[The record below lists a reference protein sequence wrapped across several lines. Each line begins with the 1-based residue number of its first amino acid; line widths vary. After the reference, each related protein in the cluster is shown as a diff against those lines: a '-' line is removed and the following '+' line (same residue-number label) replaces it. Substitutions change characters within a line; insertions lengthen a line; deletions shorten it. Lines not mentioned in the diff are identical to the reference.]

1 LFNKC
6 CFWTV
11 NKKNVKQKLFFKQT
25 CLTFVVQYSV
35 KKFSISDIEGLIGIK
50 AHTIR
55 AWEIR
60 YNLVPPKRTLTNIR
74 YYDEEDLKSLLNIVA
89 LNENGYK
96 ISKIAKMSKKQISD
110 LVTQLKADW
119 NNDSV
124 QMLSLSNATID
135 YDEEVFSNTL
145 AGCIDEMGLIK
156 TMDLVL
162 FPFMKKVGMLWQTG
176 AIDPSHEHFA
186 SNLIRD
192 RIIVEIDK
200 VEKPHREEPKRFLLF
215 LPEAEMHEAG
225 LLFARYL
232 LKSCGQETLYLGS
245 EIPYSDLK
253 KIVAAYKPD
262 YSFIVL
268 TSLNLGK
275 DINKVV
281 GKVMDNL
288 NVPLLV
294 AGSLISEFDI
304 LVKDQL
310 TPLKN
315 VCDMVEFLEDL

>member
-1 LFNKC
+1 M
-6 CFWTV
+6 
-11 NKKNVKQKLFFKQT
+11 
-25 CLTFVVQYSV
+25 

-55 AWEIR
+55 AWEAR
-60 YNLVPPKRTLTNIR
+60 YNLVPSKRTPTNIR
-74 YYDEEDLKSLLNIVA
+74 FYDEDDLKQLLNIVT
-89 LNENGYK
+89 LNEKGYK
-96 ISKIAKMSKKQISD
+96 ISRIAKMTKQQIAEM
-110 LVTQLKADW
+110 VVQFQADW
-119 NNDSV
+119 HNDTV
-124 QMLSLSNATID
+124 QVLRLSDAALS
-135 YDEEVFSNTL
+135 YDEVAFAEILS
-145 AGCIDEMGLIK
+145 GCIEEMGLTK

-200 VEKPHREEPKRFLLF
+200 IEKPVRKNVKRFLLF
-215 LPEAEMHEAG
+215 LPEAEMHETG

-232 LKSCGQETLYLGS
+232 LKSCGMDTLYLGQ
-245 EIPYSDLK
+245 EIPYTDVK
-253 KIVAAYKPD
+253 KVIASYKPD
-262 YSFIVL
+262 YAFIVL

-275 DINKVV
+275 DVNKII
-281 GKVMDNL
+281 GKVMDHL
-288 NVPLLV
+288 DVPLLV

-304 LVKDQL
+304 LVQNHL

-315 VCDMVEFLEDL
+315 VCDITDFLEEL

>member
-1 LFNKC
+1 M
-6 CFWTV
+6 
-11 NKKNVKQKLFFKQT
+11 
-25 CLTFVVQYSV
+25 

-55 AWEIR
+55 AWEAR
-60 YNLVPPKRTLTNIR
+60 YNLVPSKRTPTNIR
-74 YYDEEDLKSLLNIVA
+74 FYDEDDLKQLLNIVT
-89 LNENGYK
+89 LNEKGYK
-96 ISKIAKMSKKQISD
+96 ISRIAKMTKQQISEM
-110 LVTQLKADW
+110 VVQFQADW
-119 NNDSV
+119 NNDTV
-124 QMLSLSNATID
+124 QVLRLSDAALS
-135 YDEEVFSNTL
+135 YDEL
-145 AGCIDEMGLIK
+145 AFAEILSGCIEEMGLTK

-200 VEKPHREEPKRFLLF
+200 IDKPVRKNVKRFVLF
-215 LPEAEMHEAG
+215 LPEAEMHETG

-232 LKSCGQETLYLGS
+232 LKSCGMDTLYLGQ
-245 EIPYSDLK
+245 EIPYTDVK
-253 KIVAAYKPD
+253 KVIASYKPD
-262 YSFIVL
+262 YAFIVL

-275 DINKVV
+275 DVNKII
-281 GKVMDNL
+281 GKVMDHL
-288 NVPLLV
+288 DVPLLV

-304 LVKDQL
+304 LVQNHL

-315 VCDMVEFLEDL
+315 VCDITDFLEEL

>member
-1 LFNKC
+1 MLSSS
-6 CFWTV
+6 
-11 NKKNVKQKLFFKQT
+11 
-25 CLTFVVQYSV
+25 SV
-35 KKFSISDIEGLIGIK
+35 KKFSISDIENLVGIK

-60 YNLVPPKRTLTNIR
+60 YNLVPPKRTSTNIR
-74 YYDEEDLKSLLNIVA
+74 YYDEDDLKALLNIA
-89 LNENGYK
+89 TLNENGYK
-96 ISKIAKMSKKQISD
+96 ISKIAEMSQRQIAD
-110 LVTQLKADW
+110 LVSQLKTDW

-124 QMLSLSNATID
+124 QMLNLSNAAIK
-135 YDEEVFSNTL
+135 YDERAFSAIL
-145 AGCIDEMGLIK
+145 AGCIKEMGLVDA
-156 TMDLVL
+156 MDIVL
-162 FPFMKKVGMLWQTG
+162 FPFMKRVGMLWQTG

-186 SNLIRD
+186 STLIRD
-192 RIIVEIDK
+192 RLIVEIDK
-200 VEKPHREEPKRFLLF
+200 LKKPVKAEAKKFLLF
-215 LPEAEMHEAG
+215 LPEAEMHEIG

-232 LKSCGQETLYLGS
+232 LKKCGQHTLYLGS
-245 EIPYSDLK
+245 EVPYPDLK
-253 KIVAAYKPD
+253 KVVESYQPD
-262 YSFIVL
+262 YAFIVL

-275 DINKVV
+275 SINKVIA
-281 GKVMDNL
+281 KVMDSL

>member
-1 LFNKC
+1 M
-6 CFWTV
+6 
-11 NKKNVKQKLFFKQT
+11 
-25 CLTFVVQYSV
+25 

-55 AWEIR
+55 AWEAR
-60 YNLVPPKRTLTNIR
+60 YNLVPSKRTPTNIR
-74 YYDEEDLKSLLNIVA
+74 FYDEDDLKQLLNIVT
-89 LNENGYK
+89 LNEKGYK
-96 ISKIAKMSKKQISD
+96 ISRIAKMTKQQISEM
-110 LVTQLKADW
+110 VVQFQADW
-119 NNDSV
+119 NDDTV
-124 QMLSLSNATID
+124 QVLRLSDAALS
-135 YDEEVFSNTL
+135 YDEL
-145 AGCIDEMGLIK
+145 AFAEILSGCIDEMGLTK

-200 VEKPHREEPKRFLLF
+200 IEKPVRKNVKRFLLF
-215 LPEAEMHEAG
+215 LPEAEMHETG

-232 LKSCGQETLYLGS
+232 LKSCGMDTLYLGQ
-245 EIPYSDLK
+245 EIPYTDVK
-253 KIVAAYKPD
+253 KVIASYKPD
-262 YSFIVL
+262 YAFIVL

-275 DINKVV
+275 DVNKII
-281 GKVMDNL
+281 GKVMDHL
-288 NVPLLV
+288 DVPLLV

-304 LVKDQL
+304 LVQNHL

-315 VCDMVEFLEDL
+315 VCDITDFLEEL

>member
-1 LFNKC
+1 
-6 CFWTV
+6 
-11 NKKNVKQKLFFKQT
+11 
-25 CLTFVVQYSV
+25 V
-35 KKFSISDIEGLIGIK
+35 KKFSISDIENLIGIK

-60 YNLVPPKRTLTNIR
+60 YNLVPPKRTATNIR
-74 YYDEEDLKSLLNIVA
+74 YYDEDDLKALLNIVA

-96 ISKIAKMSKKQISD
+96 ISKIAGMSREHVSN
-110 LVTQLKADW
+110 LVKQLKTDW

-124 QMLSLSNATID
+124 QMLNLSNAALA
-135 YDEEVFSNTL
+135 YNEESFSETL
-145 AGCIDEMGLIK
+145 AGCIKEMGLVK
-156 TMDLVL
+156 TMDIVL

-176 AIDPSHEHFA
+176 TIDPSHEHFV

-192 RIIVEIDK
+192 RLIVEIDK
-200 VEKPHREEPKRFLLF
+200 IKKPKRKDPKRFLLF
-215 LPEAEMHEAG
+215 LPEKEVHETG

-232 LKSCGQETLYLGS
+232 LKKCGHDTLYLGP
-245 EIPYSDLK
+245 EIPYQDLK
-253 KIVAAYKPD
+253 KVVGSYKPD
-262 YSFIVL
+262 YAFIVL

-275 DINKVV
+275 DVNKVI

-288 NVPLLV
+288 HVPLLV

>member
-1 LFNKC
+1 
-6 CFWTV
+6 
-11 NKKNVKQKLFFKQT
+11 
-25 CLTFVVQYSV
+25 V
-35 KKFSISDIEGLIGIK
+35 KKYSISDIEGLIGIK

-55 AWEIR
+55 AWESR
-60 YNLVPPKRTLTNIR
+60 YNLVPPKRTPTNIR
-74 YYDEEDLKSLLNIVA
+74 FYDEDDLKLLLNIVT
-89 LNENGYK
+89 LNGKGYK
-96 ISKIAKMSKKQISD
+96 ISRIAKMSKQQISEM
-110 LVTQLKADW
+110 VTQFKSDW
-119 NNDSV
+119 NNDAV
-124 QMLSLSNATID
+124 QVLHLSDATLK
-135 YDEEVFSNTL
+135 YDEVAFAEILS
-145 AGCIDEMGLIK
+145 GCINEMGLTK

-200 VEKPHREEPKRFLLF
+200 VVKPEKENPKRFLLF
-215 LPEAEMHEAG
+215 LPEVEMHETG

-232 LKSCGQETLYLGS
+232 LKKCGMDTLYLGQ
-245 EIPYSDLK
+245 EIPYSDVK
-253 KIVAAYKPD
+253 KVIGSYQPD
-262 YSFIVL
+262 YAFIVL

-275 DINKVV
+275 DINKII
-281 GKVMDNL
+281 GKVMDHV

-304 LVKDQL
+304 LVDDKL

-315 VCDMVEFLEDL
+315 VCDIVEFLEEL

>member
-1 LFNKC
+1 
-6 CFWTV
+6 
-11 NKKNVKQKLFFKQT
+11 
-25 CLTFVVQYSV
+25 V

-55 AWEIR
+55 AWEAR
-60 YNLVPPKRTLTNIR
+60 YNLVPSKRTPTNIR
-74 YYDEEDLKSLLNIVA
+74 FYDEDDLKQLLNIVT
-89 LNENGYK
+89 LNEKGYK
-96 ISKIAKMSKKQISD
+96 ISRIAKMTKQQISEM
-110 LVTQLKADW
+110 VVQFQADW
-119 NNDSV
+119 NDDTV
-124 QMLSLSNATID
+124 QVLRLSDAALS
-135 YDEEVFSNTL
+135 YDEL
-145 AGCIDEMGLIK
+145 AFAEILSGCIDEMGLTK

-200 VEKPHREEPKRFLLF
+200 IEKPVRKNVKRFLLF
-215 LPEAEMHEAG
+215 LPEAEMHETG

-232 LKSCGQETLYLGS
+232 LKSCGMDTLYLGQ
-245 EIPYSDLK
+245 EIPYTDVK
-253 KIVAAYKPD
+253 KVIASYKPD
-262 YSFIVL
+262 YAFIVL

-275 DINKVV
+275 DVNKII
-281 GKVMDNL
+281 GKVMDHL
-288 NVPLLV
+288 DVPLLV

-304 LVKDQL
+304 LVQNHL

-315 VCDMVEFLEDL
+315 VCDITDFLEEL

>member
-1 LFNKC
+1 M
-6 CFWTV
+6 
-11 NKKNVKQKLFFKQT
+11 
-25 CLTFVVQYSV
+25 
-35 KKFSISDIEGLIGIK
+35 EGLIGIK

-55 AWEIR
+55 VWEIR

-74 YYDEEDLKSLLNIVA
+74 YYDEDDLKALLNIVT

-96 ISKIAKMSKKQISD
+96 ISKIAKMSRTQISD
-110 LVTQLKADW
+110 LVVQLKTNW

-124 QMLSLSNATID
+124 QILSLSNATVD
-135 YDEEVFSNTL
+135 YDEVAFSEIL
-145 AGCIDEMGLIK
+145 AGCITEMGLIK

-192 RIIVEIDK
+192 RIIVEIDR
-200 VEKPHREEPKRFLLF
+200 VEKPHKDRPKRFLLF
-215 LPEAEMHEAG
+215 LPEAEMHEVG
-225 LLFARYL
+225 LLFTRYL
-232 LKSCGQETLYLGS
+232 LKSCGQDTLYLGS
-245 EIPYSDLK
+245 GIPYADLK
-253 KIVAAYKPD
+253 KIVASYQPD

-275 DINKVV
+275 DINKIV

-315 VCDMVEFLEDL
+315 VCDMVDFLEDL